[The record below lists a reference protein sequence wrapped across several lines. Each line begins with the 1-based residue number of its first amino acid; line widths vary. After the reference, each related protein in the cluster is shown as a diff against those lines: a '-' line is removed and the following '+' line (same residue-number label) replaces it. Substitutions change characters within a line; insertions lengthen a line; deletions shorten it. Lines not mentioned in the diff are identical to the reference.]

1 VSRGTI
7 AVNRVR
13 MRAVVDYVRRRVTA
27 DGDFLRAMID
37 PISRGRAT
45 LTFQERRD
53 ALRVDSTLRLLGVR
67 CLWRAAIVTEQLRRR
82 GVAANVV
89 LAVSAG
95 DPRRAHAE
103 CEVGGHSLRP
113 LSEDSVRLR

>member
-7 AVNRVR
+7 TVNRVR
-13 MRAVVDYVRRRVTA
+13 VRAVVDYLRRRVIA
-27 DGDFLRAMID
+27 DGDFLREMID

-53 ALRVDSTLRLLGVR
+53 ALRADSTLRHVGVK
-67 CLWRAAIVTEQLRRR
+67 CLWRAAIVTEQLRRK

-89 LAVSAG
+89 LVVSAE

-103 CEVGGHSLRP
+103 CDVGGHSLRP
-113 LSEDSVRLR
+113 LREDSVRLR